1 MITIKQRN
9 DKWRIG
15 LEKEIW
21 EVNSVEE
28 LKSLIEEICKLK
40 SKYGKIVSEDS
51 CW

>member
-9 DKWRIG
+9 DKWRVG

-28 LKSLIEEICKLK
+28 LKFLIEEICKLK
-40 SKYGKIVSEDS
+40 NKYGKISADE
-51 CW
+51 CNW